1 MTQLNA
7 LPPQRRSLSD
17 WLIGLPTMLL
27 LMLVLVIGTGEMIHG
42 QLLRLGESMF
52 GDPAN
57 QVRCQLERGCRSG
70 QTPSQRIY
78 RQQPRRG

>member
-1 MTQLNA
+1 MTQLTA
-7 LPPQRRSLSD
+7 LPTNRRTLWD
-17 WLIGLPTMLL
+17 WLIGLPTMML

-57 QVRCQLERGCRSG
+57 QVKYFMLRADPVKPDCDANWNVDAEVA
-70 QTPSQRIY
+70 
-78 RQQPRRG
+78 